1 MDAAP
6 RTKVLL
12 AVGVDKTARM
22 ERILS
27 GHEVVKVETCE
38 DARVLLEQEEFGL
51 VILGVH
57 FDESQ
62 MFSLLGDIRAH
73 AAYRKV
79 PILCVLGHKGRVLSD
94 VAIEGLDHAVKA
106 MTANGFLNLEN
117 IPDDDDGNGNARI
130 RRIVDYLILIDG
142 DLQQVAAT
150 WSARTTRGT
159 AACSASRAAARA
171 TSRRRPTTG
180 RSHRSAPSGA
190 HTSSSGLRSASTPR
204 NSVTRAATSIRTAAK
219 A

>member
-1 MDAAP
+1 MESSAP

-12 AVGVDKTARM
+12 AVGPDKTGRM
-22 ERILS
+22 QRILS
-27 GHEVVKVETCE
+27 GHDVRQVDTCNV
-38 DARVLLEQEEFGL
+38 ARALLEGEEFGL

-117 IPDDDDGNGNARI
+117 IPDDEDGNARI

-142 DLQQVAAT
+142 DLQQIAANMERQ
-150 WSARTTRGT
+150 APGVGRLLGEP
-159 AACSASRAAARA
+159 
-171 TSRRRPTTG
+171 RRRV
-180 RSHRSAPSGA
+180 SDSKVAP
-190 HTSSSGLRSASTPR
+190 H
-204 NSVTRAATSIRTAAK
+204 
-219 A
+219 